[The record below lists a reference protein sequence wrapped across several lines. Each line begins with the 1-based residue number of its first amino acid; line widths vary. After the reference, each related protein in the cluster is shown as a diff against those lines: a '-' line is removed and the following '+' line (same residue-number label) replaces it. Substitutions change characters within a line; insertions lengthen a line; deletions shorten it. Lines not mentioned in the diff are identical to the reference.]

1 MGRNI
6 RAGERRE
13 MKRQGSNFYGMS
25 KREKIGLFIMA
36 AFYVIAGANHFIH
49 PDFYKKI
56 MPPWLPWHYF
66 IIYFSGVCEIVFG
79 SLLIPQQ
86 TRKPAAWGIIALLV
100 AVFPANIQMMLN
112 YWHQQSP
119 NLWVAILRLPLQI
132 LLIGWAYMFAKNR
145 RS

>member
-1 MGRNI
+1 MI
-6 RAGERRE
+6 LI
-13 MKRQGSNFYGMS
+13 SHSHGMS
-25 KREKIGLFIMA
+25 KRERILLFIMA

-49 PDFYKKI
+49 PVFYKKI

-66 IIYFSGVCEIVFG
+66 IIYLSGICEIVFG
-79 SLLIPQQ
+79 LLLLPKQ

-112 YWHQQSP
+112 FRQLHDP
-119 NLWVAILRLPLQI
+119 NLWIAILRLPLQI
-132 LLIGWAYMFAKNR
+132 LLIGWAYQSTKNR